1 MPAWLLSGHFR
12 NARWKGGA
20 FVAAFFLLSGI
31 VKFPIR
37 PIVQRVVLFTGLTN
51 AF

>member
-1 MPAWLLSGHFR
+1 MPVLALEWPFPQR
-12 NARWKGGA
+12 TMERGA